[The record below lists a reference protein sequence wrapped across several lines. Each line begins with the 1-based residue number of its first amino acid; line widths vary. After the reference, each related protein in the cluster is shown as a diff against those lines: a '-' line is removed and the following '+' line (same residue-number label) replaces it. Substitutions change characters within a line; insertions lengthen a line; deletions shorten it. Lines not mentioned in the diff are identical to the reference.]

1 MKVILDAGRIEEK
14 GKSHEYL
21 KEMLQLPEHYG
32 KNLDALHDCL
42 TEMDKTEILWD
53 NIEHAGIY
61 FRRVYLVFQRAC
73 VENPGLSMRKFEGK
87 KIAVLSD
94 THGLLRPEVTEIL
107 HDCDGAIHAG
117 DINSREILNQ
127 IWDASGRN
135 KPFYVVRGN
144 NDKAWAMDLP
154 LTMEFTLGGT
164 HFFLVHNKKDVPA
177 NQKDTQII
185 ICGHSHK
192 YLEEEKDGRLWLN
205 PGSCGKRRFYQEIT
219 MAILYLEETPQPGSN
234 GWWVKKIEI
243 PQDTSAGTEHLQKTP
258 PQGLIPQENLSGIV
272 QEIIKRMD
280 KGQSVEVIGKKLNIH
295 PEFAE
300 EICRIRVTHP
310 GVSVEGIVD
319 KIEVNRSIYD
329 KKTIST
335 GNH

>member
-1 MKVILDAGRIEEK
+1 MKVILDAGKIEEK

-42 TEMDKTEILWD
+42 TEMDNTEILWD

-73 VENPGLSMRKFEGK
+73 VENPGISMRTFEGK

-94 THGLLRPEVTEIL
+94 THGLLRPEVIEIL

-117 DINSREILNQ
+117 DINNRETLNQ

-154 LTMEFTLGGT
+154 LTMEFTLGGA

-192 YLEEEKDGRLWLN
+192 YLEDEKDGRLWLN
-205 PGSCGKRRFYQEIT
+205 PGSCGKRRFHQEIT
-219 MAILYLEETPQPGSN
+219 MAVLYLEETPQPGSN

-243 PQDTSAGTEHLQKTP
+243 PQDTAVGAEHLQKTP

-280 KGQSVEVIGKKLNIH
+280 KGQSVESISKKLKIH
-295 PEFAE
+295 PEFVE

>member
-1 MKVILDAGRIEEK
+1 MKIILDAGRIEEK

-219 MAILYLEETPQPGSN
+219 MAVLYLEETPQPGSN

-243 PQDTSAGTEHLQKTP
+243 PQDTSAGVEHLQKTP